1 MTLVKLRSSR
11 IFGTVHFAL
20 RPKTLYNIV
29 QCILLFQK
37 PVVRTD
43 ETNKRFCLAS
53 LIFKLK
59 LIARTCSHRK
69 VILPFNTSPL
79 SLDRGSVAGVFNV
92 ELSVS
97 VALMDEVKGVSPWA
111 FPSSNAQAKRKALT
125 ITNQQAKTHPEA
137 FPHLL
142 IFSGKWIHV
151 IYFHTQEYF
160 FASNRL
166 SALKCCEFPLESFSS
181 VKG

>member
-1 MTLVKLRSSR
+1 MFPQESDIAFQHIPTLLGPW
-11 IFGTVHFAL
+11 FGGRRV
-20 RPKTLYNIV
+20 NV
-29 QCILLFQK
+29 
-37 PVVRTD
+37 D
-43 ETNKRFCLAS
+43 
-53 LIFKLK
+53 
-59 LIARTCSHRK
+59 
-69 VILPFNTSPL
+69 L
-79 SLDRGSVAGVFNV
+79 SM
-92 ELSVS
+92 S